1 MWLLEKEGRDPERL
15 MDEICEELGK
25 GREELEFEVLEE
37 KEGFLGLFGKRVKV
51 RARLRGPSE
60 EELIDFAR
68 EVAEGMARAI
78 SPEAR
83 AEAWR
88 EGEEIRVEVEG
99 DGSGR
104 LIGRRGET
112 LEALEYL
119 VSMAVSKR
127 AKSKRVVRLDVE
139 GYRRRRRESLE
150 RRARE
155 LAERV
160 RRTGKKVALPP
171 MKASE
176 RRIVHLALK
185 DVEGVET
192 RSEGTGELKRV
203 FILPRRGVS
212 RGTSE

>member
-60 EELIDFAR
+60 EELIDFAK

-88 EGEEIRVEVEG
+88 EGEEIRVEIEG

-127 AKSKRVVRLDVE
+127 AKSKRVVRL
-139 GYRRRRRESLE
+139 SL
-150 RRARE
+150 
-155 LAERV
+155 
-160 RRTGKKVALPP
+160 
-171 MKASE
+171 
-176 RRIVHLALK
+176 IH
-185 DVEGVET
+185 
-192 RSEGTGELKRV
+192 
-203 FILPRRGVS
+203 I
-212 RGTSE
+212 

>member
-1 MWLLEKEGRDPERL
+1 MWLLEKEGRDPQRL
-15 MDEICEELGK
+15 MDEICKELGRD
-25 GREELEFEVLEE
+25 REELEFEVIEQ
-37 KEGFLGLFGKRVKV
+37 KGGFLGLFGKKVKV
-51 RARLRGPSE
+51 RARLKAPSE

-68 EVAEGMARAI
+68 EVAEGIARAI

-83 AEAWR
+83 AEAWGQR
-88 EGEEIRVEVEG
+88 GEIKVEIKG
-99 DGSGR
+99 DGAGR

-112 LEALEYL
+112 LEALQYL

-127 AKSKRVVRLDVE
+127 AKSRRVVRLDVE
-139 GYRRRRRESLE
+139 GYIERRRESLQ

-160 RRTGKKVALPP
+160 RRTGREVALPP

-203 FILPRRGVS
+203 IILPRKGVS

>member
-1 MWLLEKEGRDPERL
+1 MWLLEKEGRDPQRL
-15 MDEICEELGK
+15 IDEICKELGK
-25 GREELEFEVLEE
+25 DREELEFEVIEQ
-37 KEGFLGLFGKRVKV
+37 KGGFLGLFGKKVKV
-51 RARLRGPSE
+51 RARLKAPSE

-68 EVAEGMARAI
+68 EVAEGIARAI

-83 AEAWR
+83 AEAWGQG
-88 EGEEIRVEVEG
+88 GEIKVEIKG
-99 DGSGR
+99 DGAGR

-112 LEALEYL
+112 LEALQYL

-127 AKSKRVVRLDVE
+127 AKSRRVVRLDVE
-139 GYRRRRRESLE
+139 GYIERRRESLQ

-160 RRTGKKVALPP
+160 RRTGREVALPP

-203 FILPRRGVS
+203 IILPRKGVS